1 MANLKLQMPQ
11 RDPVMDLRKFNIM
24 SMLRYMCNDVE
35 NTQTV
40 LNTIFAGVSN
50 IECCINYHKVFII
63 NERPIVYVT
72 SLTLN
77 NSEIPINMGFYK
89 SLGIS
94 RGDSTIKE
102 YWFPTTQ
109 IIRLLNNY
117 KLSKPED
124 NYKLSKPEDNYILK
138 YDAIYKLSTNEAD
151 IKEQDDLLKYGRFIN
166 KHYALICYLLY
177 QNNSTILDSDFIPA
191 QLQPN
196 DISIHYTT
204 FIKGCATSSKAT
216 INNNCKAY

>member
-124 NYKLSKPEDNYILK
+124 NYILK